1 MKHMAYVSSVAMLG
15 AIMSGCVMAAPGAD
29 QVKIT
34 RSASDVAACKAVG
47 NISAESMNNL
57 DPHVAQNKAVGLG
70 ANVVLNTGGGGVA
83 YKCN

>member
-47 NISAESMNNL
+47 
-57 DPHVAQNKAVGLG
+57 LG